1 MSTLIFLPGTI
12 VAVSNQKRS
21 FRNIVPD
28 KNYNRRVFTLKRLV
42 CICSCKYA
50 NWSNCILAYALLFQV
65 QFCEQQEQCHP
76 HSYICVFFSVDSR
89 SFLYLLNKIAPIP
102 DPGGT
107 LWINCIQELKIA
119 LTFTL
124 YSLFI
129 SCNSFKDVET
139 ISTALTYRVIVSDQ
153 FRVIFFKKWINSSW
167 FTWVWK
173 IFFI

>member
-28 KNYNRRVFTLKRLV
+28 KNYNRRVFYSKTTSVYLFMQICKLV
-42 CICSCKYA
+42 KLYSSLCITVSSSILRTA
-50 NWSNCILAYALLFQV
+50 RIVSSPQLHMCI
-65 QFCEQQEQCHP
+65 
-76 HSYICVFFSVDSR
+76 FFSRQQIIFV
-89 SFLYLLNKIAPIP
+89 FINKIAPMP

-139 ISTALTYRVIVSDQ
+139 ISTALTYRVIVSD
-153 FRVIFFKKWINSSW
+153 
-167 FTWVWK
+167 
-173 IFFI
+173 